1 MVIRDGKEQTIAS
14 TELVPG
20 DLMLICEGVK
30 IPADGIIL
38 RCADLCVDEA
48 SLTGEAEGVWK
59 IQTENAEPSE
69 DYWRKDYC

>member
-38 RCADLCVDEA
+38 RCADLCVDES

-59 IQTENAEPSE
+59 IQAENAEPSE